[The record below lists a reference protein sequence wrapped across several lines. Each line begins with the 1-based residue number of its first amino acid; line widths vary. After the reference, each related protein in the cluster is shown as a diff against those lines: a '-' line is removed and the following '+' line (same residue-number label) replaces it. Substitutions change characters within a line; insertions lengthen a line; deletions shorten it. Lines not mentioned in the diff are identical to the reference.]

1 MNDTIIN
8 IEGIKVIRKIIRGE
22 HTTDTIDC
30 ITIKDEYGSEVQI
43 DINTGKITGATW
55 KRSW

>member
-1 MNDTIIN
+1 MNETILN

-30 ITIKDEYGSEVQI
+30 ITLKDEHRNEIQI
-43 DINTGKITGATW
+43 DINNGKIIQSTW
-55 KRSW
+55 KKS